1 MKVSCLREM
10 TNNMYLYHGSTK
22 KISKLKRQQAFAPPG
37 RPPKEGRNAIYLT
50 PDFAFALISGA
61 RPEGI
66 TEVNHDDRTI
76 HFENPDKFDSN
87 MDVYIYVV
95 DSSQIP
101 DDKKIQVV
109 INGKIDN
116 TQIAVD
122 LDELEPLRVERHKAG
137 EVFQYYNVI

>member
-1 MKVSCLREM
+1 
-10 TNNMYLYHGSTK
+10 MYLYHGSRFLQK
-22 KISKLKRQQAFAPPG
+22 KLKRQQAYAPAG
-37 RPPKEGRNAIYLT
+37 RPSEEGLNAIYLT
-50 PDFAFALISGA
+50 QDFAFALVSGA

-66 TEVNHDDRTI
+66 TEVNHDDRTV
-76 HFENPDKFDSN
+76 HFENQDKFDSN

-101 DDKKIQVV
+101 EDKKIQVV

-122 LDELEPLRVERHKAG
+122 LDEIEPLRVERHKAG
-137 EVFQYYNVI
+137 EVFQYYKVI